1 MMISH
6 WITVNNQTPLCFI
19 NKKKM
24 VQSVLFW
31 TEQENP
37 NVISPLDVAKSCVV
51 YSSVKALK
59 EFGIH
64 CLAET
69 KSEAAGLTIED

>member
-1 MMISH
+1 
-6 WITVNNQTPLCFI
+6 
-19 NKKKM
+19 M

-37 NVISPLDVAKSCVV
+37 NVISPLDAAKSCVV